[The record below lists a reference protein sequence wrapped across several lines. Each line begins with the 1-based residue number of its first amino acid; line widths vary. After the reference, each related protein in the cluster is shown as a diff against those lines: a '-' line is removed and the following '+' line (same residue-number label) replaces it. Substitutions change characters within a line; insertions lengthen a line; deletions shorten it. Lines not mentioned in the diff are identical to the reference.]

1 MKLGIGLYRHMLNPE
16 HFRFAKQL
24 GCSEVI
30 VHLASYYSEKKGVV
44 TATDDRNNYG
54 DCDADDPIWTLQGL
68 KDLVAMAAKEGV
80 GIYGIENFNPADWY
94 DVLLDGPRRQ
104 EQMEK
109 LKMIIRNVGKA
120 GIHNFGYNFSFAGVW
135 GHQRLPA
142 ARGGAISACFHAE
155 NLKINAPIP
164 DGEIWNMTYR
174 KGQKGKYISPISHEI
189 LWERV
194 ARFLNEMLP
203 VAEESDV
210 NLALHPDDP
219 PMSELRQTARL
230 VYLPKYYD
238 EFISLNDSPCNQLE
252 FCLGS
257 LQEMEDGDI
266 YSCTDKFSK
275 QKRISYIHFRNV
287 KGRVPDYDEVFL
299 DEGDIDMF
307 RILKI
312 LKRNSFEGLLI
323 PDHTPE
329 MTCPGSWYAGMAYAI
344 GYMKAALKVV
354 EGEQ

>member
-24 GCSEVI
+24 GCTDVI
-30 VHLASYYSEKKGVV
+30 VHLASYYSEEKGVV
-44 TATDDRNNYG
+44 TATDEKNNYG
-54 DCDADDPIWTLQGL
+54 NCDIDDPIWTLQGL
-68 KDLVAMAAKEGV
+68 LGLKKMAENEGV
-80 GIYGIENFNPADWY
+80 NIYGIENFNPSDWY
-94 DVLLDGPRRQ
+94 DVLLDGPNRDM
-104 EQMEK
+104 QMAK
-109 LKMIIRNVGKA
+109 LKEIIRNAGKA

-135 GHQRLPA
+135 GHKRLPV
-142 ARGGAISACFHAE
+142 ARGGAVSACFHAD
-155 NLKINAPIP
+155 NLKLDAPIP

-174 KGQKGKYISPISHEI
+174 KGISGQYISPISHEM
-189 LWERV
+189 LWDRV
-194 ARFLNEMLP
+194 GRFLAEMLP
-203 VAEESDV
+203 VAEEAGV

-219 PMSELRQTARL
+219 PMPELRQTARL

-238 EFISLNDSPCNQLE
+238 KLIAMNNSRRNQLE

-257 LQEMEDGDI
+257 IQEMGEGDI
-266 YSCTDKFSK
+266 YDYTDRFSK
-275 QKRISYIHFRNV
+275 DGRISYIHFRNV
-287 KGRVPDYDEVFL
+287 KGHVPDYDEVFL

-307 RILKI
+307 RILRI
-312 LKRNSFEGLLI
+312 LRKNNFEGLLI

-344 GYMKAALKVV
+344 GYMKAALKAV